1 MDEFR
6 KEYKIKKDDPDYEKN
21 ILASFGLEIINLLK
35 ECPIKIYSVEQAETE
50 KEDKDTKEKYN
61 VMSVIAK
68 ITKLQH
74 KSKDGKCINLGKPSK
89 VSKNNFKLSKDKV
102 KKV

>member
-35 ECPIKIYSVEQAETE
+35 ECPIKIYSVEQIEFE
-50 KEDKDTKEKYN
+50 KEDKETKEKYN
-61 VMSVIAK
+61 AMSVTAK

-74 KSKDGKCINLGKPSK
+74 KNKNGKCINLGKPD
-89 VSKNNFKLSKDKV
+89 KNKTPSLKIEKV
-102 KKV
+102 KHG

>member
-6 KEYKIKKDDPDYEKN
+6 KEYKIKKDDVDYEKN

-35 ECPIKIYSVEQAETE
+35 ECPIKIYSVEHIETE

-61 VMSVIAK
+61 VMSVMAK
-68 ITKLQH
+68 ITRLEH
-74 KSKDGKCINLGKPSK
+74 KNKNGKCINLGKPDRSK
-89 VSKNNFKLSKDKV
+89 TPALKIEKV
-102 KKV
+102 KHG